1 MKFINKKWLAPL
13 AISLVLVGCSDSQD
27 TTQNGNKT
35 NTNTTE
41 STESSEEA
49 GPYSVMDDRG
59 VEVTFEEV
67 PETIVSLQ
75 PSNTEILFELGV
87 GEQIIG
93 ATEYDTYPKE
103 ALEIE
108 RVSQSMTIN
117 TERVIELQPDVVFAY
132 TTSGDTS
139 HIEQLE
145 SAGLKV
151 FVIKTA
157 ATIDDVYGDIE
168 QMAEVLNLEEKAD
181 EIVSG
186 IEDQIAAV
194 QEKTA
199 TIDKKEKVYFEIS
212 PSPDIWSVGSGTFQQ
227 ELIEAA
233 GVENVYADQQS
244 WFEVSEE
251 DVITRNPDAIITTVN
266 YSEDP
271 KGEILA
277 RKGWSNISAIQ
288 NDEVY
293 ELNPDILDRPGP
305 RIGEAI
311 ELIATTIYPELFN

>member
-1 MKFINKKWLAPL
+1 MKLVNKKWLAPL
-13 AISLVLVGCSDSQD
+13 AVSLLLVGCGDSED
-27 TTQNGNKT
+27 TTKSDKVET
-35 NTNTTE
+35 KETTKNTETTE
-41 STESSEEA
+41 ET
-49 GPYSVMDDRG
+49 GPYTVMDDRG

-67 PETIVSLQ
+67 PESIVSLQ
-75 PSNTEILFELGV
+75 PSNTEILFELGA

-93 ATEYDTYPKE
+93 ATEYDTYPEE

-108 RVSQSMTIN
+108 RVSDSMTID
-117 TERVIELQPDVVFAY
+117 TERVIEMQPDVVFAY
-132 TTSGDTS
+132 TVGEEA

-168 QMAEVLNLEEKAD
+168 QMAEVLKVEEKAD

-199 TIDKKEKVYFEIS
+199 SIDKKEKVYFEIA
-212 PSPDIWSVGSGTFQQ
+212 PAPEIWSVGSGTFQQ

-233 GVENVYADQQS
+233 GVENIYADQQD
-244 WFEVSEE
+244 WFEVTEE
-251 DVITRNPDAIITTVN
+251 DLITRNPEAIITTVN

-271 KGEILA
+271 KGEIMA
-277 RKGWSNISAIQ
+277 REGWSNITAIQ
-288 NDEVY
+288 NEEVY
-293 ELNPDILDRPGP
+293 ELNADIMDRPGP

-311 ELIATTIYPELFN
+311 ELIASTIYPEIFN

>member
-13 AISLVLVGCSDSQD
+13 AISLVLVGCNSQD
-27 TTQNGNKT
+27 TTKNSNTT
-35 NTNTTE
+35 NTDTTEKE
-41 STESSEEA
+41 STEET
-49 GPYSVMDDRG
+49 GPYTVMDDRG
-59 VEVTFEEV
+59 VEITFEEV

-87 GEQIIG
+87 GGQIIG
-93 ATEYDTYPKE
+93 ATEYDTYPEE

-108 RVSQSMTIN
+108 RVSTSMVIN
-117 TERVIELQPDVVFAY
+117 TERVIEMQPDVVFAY
-132 TTSGDTS
+132 TSGDAS
-139 HIEQLE
+139 PIEQLE

-168 QMAEVLNLEEKAD
+168 QMAAVLNLEEKAD

-199 TIDKKEKVYFEIS
+199 SLDKKEKVYFEIS

-233 GVENVYADQQS
+233 GVENIYADQQS

-251 DVITRNPDAIITTVN
+251 DIITRNPEAIITTVN

-277 RKGWSNISAIQ
+277 REGWSTISAIQ

-293 ELNPDILDRPGP
+293 ELNADILDRPGP

-311 ELIATTIYPELFN
+311 ELIASTIYPELFN

>member
-1 MKFINKKWLAPL
+1 MKFLEKKWLAPL
-13 AISLVLVGCSDSQD
+13 AISLLLVGCNSEEPAKNDD
-27 TTQNGNKT
+27 TE
-35 NTNTTE
+35 TTE
-41 STESSEEA
+41 NAGASEEA
-49 GPYSVMDDRG
+49 GPYTVVDDRG
-59 VEVTFEEV
+59 VEVTFEQV
-67 PETIVSLQ
+67 PEKIVSLQ

-93 ATEYDTYPKE
+93 ATEFDTYPEE

-108 RVSQSMTIN
+108 RISDSMTIN

-132 TTSGDTS
+132 TVGEET

-145 SAGLKV
+145 NAGLKV

-168 QMAEVLNLEEKAD
+168 QIAEVLNVEEKAD

-186 IEDQIAAV
+186 IEEQIAAV

-199 TIDKKEKVYFEIS
+199 SLDVKEKVYFEIS

-233 GVENVYADQQS
+233 GVENIYADQQS
-244 WFEVSEE
+244 WFAVSEE
-251 DVITRNPDAIITTVN
+251 DLITRNPEAIITTVN

-277 RKGWSNISAIQ
+277 REGWSNITAVQ
-288 NDEVY
+288 NEEVY
-293 ELNPDILDRPGP
+293 ELNADILDRPGP

-311 ELIATTIYPELFN
+311 ELIASAIYPEIFN

>member
-1 MKFINKKWLAPL
+1 MKFLEKKWMAPL
-13 AISLVLVGCSDSQD
+13 AISLLLVGC
-27 TTQNGNKT
+27 N
-35 NTNTTE
+35 
-41 STESSEEA
+41 SEEPA
-49 GPYSVMDDRG
+49 KSDDTEANKNAGAAEESGPYTVVDDRG

-67 PETIVSLQ
+67 PEKIVSLQ

-93 ATEYDTYPKE
+93 ATEFDTYPEE

-108 RVSQSMTIN
+108 RISDSMTIN
-117 TERVIELQPDVVFAY
+117 TERVIEMQPDVVFAY
-132 TTSGDTS
+132 TVGEET

-145 SAGLKV
+145 NAGLKV
-151 FVIKTA
+151 FVIQTA

-168 QMAEVLNLEEKAD
+168 QIAEVLNVEEKAD

-186 IEDQIAAV
+186 IEEQIAAV

-199 TIDKKEKVYFEIS
+199 SLDEKEKVYFEIS

-233 GVENVYADQQS
+233 GVENIYADQQS
-244 WFEVSEE
+244 WFAVSEE
-251 DVITRNPDAIITTVN
+251 DLITRNPEAIITTVN

-277 RKGWSNISAIQ
+277 REGWSNITAVQ
-288 NDEVY
+288 NEEVY
-293 ELNPDILDRPGP
+293 VLNADILDRPGP

-311 ELIATTIYPELFN
+311 ELIASTIYPEIFN